1 MSLFSCHPPSVHGNV
16 TAVDYV
22 KHGQDQLKL
31 GTRRYRGSFMV
42 FEFVLGAALV
52 IMTTAAL
59 IIWLA
64 SVTKGLQATL
74 AVGGVMTLAL
84 LVLMAHTAMGV
95 TLTEALHLLLVVGLL
110 IAPVIAIAF
119 ADWRRA
125 S

>member
-1 MSLFSCHPPSVHGNV
+1 
-16 TAVDYV
+16 
-22 KHGQDQLKL
+22 
-31 GTRRYRGSFMV
+31 MV

-74 AVGGVMTLAL
+74 AVGAVMTLAL

-95 TLTEALHLLLVVGLL
+95 TLTEALHLLLIVGLL